1 VRGTANEV
9 SERATLKGDATLL
22 LTDQSAR
29 ARLKAMAAASSIDPA
44 RLFAAVRLESAKPLT
59 RLIHTRDAVTKAL
72 AGQ

>member
-1 VRGTANEV
+1 M

-59 RLIHTRDAVTKAL
+59 RLIHTGDAVTKAL